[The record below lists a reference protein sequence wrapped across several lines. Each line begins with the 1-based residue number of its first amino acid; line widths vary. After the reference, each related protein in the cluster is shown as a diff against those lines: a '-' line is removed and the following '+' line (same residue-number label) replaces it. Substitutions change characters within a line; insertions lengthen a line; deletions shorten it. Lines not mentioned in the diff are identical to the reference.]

1 MILTVLL
8 VLVPSSPGLRP
19 GLRDAETPFTAIT
32 IHFGE
37 SCLCVFCQKP
47 AFYWQNEGFWRSQA
61 EVSGS
66 NVKSVNA
73 NVEPADARIEPLN
86 PNVGVV
92 DADVE
97 PLSPDIGSAN
107 GRDELGNANLQSANT
122 NDQPANPKV

>member
-47 AFYWQNEGFWRSQA
+47 AFYWQIEGFWRSQA
-61 EVSGS
+61 EVAGS
-66 NVKSVNA
+66 NVQHLDADVELVNA
-73 NVEPADARIEPLN
+73 NVEPADANVEVANPKVQPL
-86 PNVGVV
+86 
-92 DADVE
+92 DAGVE
-97 PLSPDIGSAN
+97 PVSPKVEPSDAGV
-107 GRDELGNANLQSANT
+107 EPGNANLQSSDA
-122 NDQPANPKV
+122 KV